1 MVQNRTKPVVRPA
14 PPASAAAYGTARE
27 DFRVPG
33 PHGLVVFVKGRRV
46 LVEPQVRRLLGAE
59 APIDWEDG

>member
-1 MVQNRTKPVVRPA
+1 
-14 PPASAAAYGTARE
+14 
-27 DFRVPG
+27 VPG